1 MKFFLIVLLS
11 IISVTT
17 FSQEIDLRLL
27 NRYSQDELIEMKNNN
42 INEYEFLIY
51 ALDHSIY
58 TTIMSDEKYN
68 GLDIKSIDITNKDL
82 NFIALDIQIL
92 DNTNQYYK
100 IVGDNKLLVVKS
112 RYVLNQEIKQKK

>member
-1 MKFFLIVLLS
+1 VSLS
-11 IISVTT
+11 IISFTT

-27 NRYSQDELIEMKNNN
+27 SRYSQEDLIEMKIDN
-42 INEYEFLIY
+42 IEEYEFLIY

-58 TTIMSDEKYN
+58 TTMMSDEKYD
-68 GLDIKSIDITNKDL
+68 GLDIKLIDISNKDL

-92 DNTNQYYK
+92 DTTNQYYK

-112 RYVLNQEIKQKK
+112 RYLLNQEIKQKK